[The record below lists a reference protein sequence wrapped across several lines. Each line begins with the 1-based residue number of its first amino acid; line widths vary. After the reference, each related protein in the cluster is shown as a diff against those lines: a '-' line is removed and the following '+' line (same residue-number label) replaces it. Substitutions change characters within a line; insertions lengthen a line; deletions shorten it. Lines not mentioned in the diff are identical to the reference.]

1 VLFSLNPMTG
11 VVDAFRWAALGGARP
26 DATIL
31 VSAAA
36 TLAILVGG
44 LAYFRRVE
52 RSFADTI

>member
-1 VLFSLNPMTG
+1 MTG
-11 VVDAFRWAALGGARP
+11 VIDAFRWATLGGPRP
-26 DATIL
+26 DTTII

-52 RSFADTI
+52 RTFADTI

>member
-1 VLFSLNPMTG
+1 MTG
-11 VVDAFRWAALGGARP
+11 VIEAFRWATVGGAPP

-36 TLAILVGG
+36 TLVILVGG